1 MTDEILYSEADAEF
15 DSHLVFQEI
24 EDLDPITWMGNALL
38 SGTDSSQDSQIRS
51 AIRTHLQNVRFSK
64 FSQESLQAECN
75 NIKDKYN
82 ASANNHIRDVSSCE
96 SLEEYKAKVS
106 ENGCVC
112 AVDIPNVGQM
122 ISDAGLVRVE
132 ASMKQLK
139 KDIERDRLLVNGTR
153 IVGAESG
160 LDSVLRRICEVCDE
174 VHQECGLPKLG
185 NEAKEYTVLSL
196 LSKASRSHSGGIAF
210 QAAQSLIDPATAMLV
225 PQSAVTPPLK
235 INIYLGAFPEH
246 CRVRVDKALLST
258 NDDKQDNQDSAA
270 REEKPTPTE
279 GKLDFEQLIEGLETS
294 STHDTVLVSHAPGK
308 WGLVGKVTCES
319 IFKVQLYD
327 TPEAEV
333 GYDDCSTGEL
343 EEGTEDAPCLF
354 KPVPTR
360 SHRAGGRSTSSC
372 QAGQFSPSQYSPNA
386 SVSDPTTPGASGT
399 GNTETDSTE
408 AGVGGAQSC
417 SERACTP
424 AGLNVGHRNT
434 FLSVVYEDYVLFEV
448 KLAPPGELSN
458 LENLSDNWKSTATV
472 TITEIAPVR
481 TLM

>member
-1 MTDEILYSEADAEF
+1 
-15 DSHLVFQEI
+15 V
-24 EDLDPITWMGNALL
+24 
-38 SGTDSSQDSQIRS
+38 
-51 AIRTHLQNVRFSK
+51 
-64 FSQESLQAECN
+64 ECS

-82 ASANNHIRDVSSCE
+82 AATSNNNIRDVSSCE

-106 ENGCVC
+106 ESGCVC

-185 NEAKEYTVLSL
+185 TEAKEYTVLSL

-210 QAAQSLIDPATAMLV
+210 QAAQSLIDPTTAMLV

-235 INIYLGAFPEH
+235 INIHLGAFPEH
-246 CRVRVDKALLST
+246 CRIRAEKAAQQKQEST
-258 NDDKQDNQDSAA
+258 LAAYQDSQDKPSAA
-270 REEKPTPTE
+270 TATEENEDIE
-279 GKLDFEQLIEGLETS
+279 GLIEGLETS
-294 STHDTVLVSHAPGK
+294 STHDTVLVSHTPGNK

-354 KPVPTR
+354 KPVPTK
-360 SHRAGGRSTSSC
+360 SHCHSAGGRSASSGL
-372 QAGQFSPSQYSPNA
+372 AGQFSPPRNTQKA
-386 SVSDPTTPGASGT
+386 SVSEPTTPGASGT
-399 GNTETDSTE
+399 GNTATGSAE
-408 AGVGGAQSC
+408 AGGDTQSQR
-417 SERACTP
+417 ERACTP
-424 AGLNVGHRNT
+424 AGLNIGHRNT